1 MTINA
6 IRYPS
11 TNQLRQVIRTMVEK
25 LTFDGIDTDGN
36 IKRKTPENWVVP
48 YFGTVKLHG
57 TNGSIV
63 FYSEDEIVYQSKE
76 RVLALGQDNQGF
88 MARMMHID
96 HARLLDQ
103 VRYICETRGVE
114 FAFPIEVAGEWA
126 GRGIQRGVA
135 ISDVDPFFA
144 IFRVA
149 VGRDEHNS
157 MKWLPPGFLL
167 GLTMPEEDRV
177 FNVLDFGFWILEI
190 DFSQPDLYVNSLVEV
205 TNKIE
210 ERCPAGLKFGVEGV
224 GEGAVWS
231 PMTPEYAKD
240 SGLWFKVKGEKHS
253 VSKVK
258 TLAAVDPE
266 RLESIQSFVEYAV
279 TENRLQQGLDE
290 IGKDIKKVGE
300 FIGWVSRD
308 VIKEEGDVLAHN
320 NLVMK
325 DVGKYLSNKARA
337 WYMTKLNEGL

>member
-1 MTINA
+1 MTKPIK
-6 IRYPS
+6 YPS
-11 TNQLRQVIRTMVEK
+11 TNQLRQVVRTMVEK
-25 LTFDGIDTDGN
+25 LTFDGIADNGN
-36 IKRKTPENWVVP
+36 ILRKTPENWVIP

-76 RVLALGQDNQGF
+76 RVLELGQDNNGF
-88 MARMMHID
+88 MARMIHID
-96 HARLLDQ
+96 HSRLLDQ
-103 VRYICETRGVE
+103 VRYICETRGVP
-114 FAFPIEVAGEWA
+114 FSFPVEVAGEWA
-126 GRGIQRGVA
+126 GRGIQKGVA
-135 ISDVDPFFA
+135 ISEVDPFFA
-144 IFRVA
+144 IFRIA

-157 MKWLPPGFLL
+157 MNWLPPAFLL
-167 GLTMPEEDRV
+167 GLTMPPEDRV
-177 FNVLDFGFWILEI
+177 FNILEFGFWVSGI
-190 DFSQPDLYVNSLVEV
+190 DFSQPDMSTNYLVEV
-205 TNKIE
+205 TNSVE
-210 ERCPAGLKFGVEGV
+210 AECPAGKKFGISGV
-224 GEGAVWS
+224 GEGVVWS
-231 PMTPEYAKD
+231 PMAPELAKD

-266 RLESIQSFVEYAV
+266 RLESIQKFVEYAV
-279 TENRLQQGLDE
+279 TENRLLQGLDE
-290 IGKDIKKVGE
+290 VGKDIKKVGE

-325 DVGKYLSNKARA
+325 DVGKFVSNKARS